1 MWPAW
6 SDIIAIRRN
15 SAAPSPTTP
24 ATSRRLAVA
33 PPRPPLP
40 PLEPLETRA
49 FLDIGTPEGWST
61 LSYMASHGR
70 QTFRGVTA
78 HPFRE
83 VGNRVRG
90 KLRIFGHQPVAVWR
104 VAGLYPEAAREP
116 RRDERVL
123 VAPDHL
129 RLELRGEQLRIPALP
144 HRRAHRAVVAKHVA
158 LRRRR
163 ELRERELD
171 VVARHRL
178 RAAPDLV
185 DEQRPDRQLHRRLAE
200 PPGAPHPAPE
210 VPAIARA
217 PDRVEDRQ
225 RGDALGMKRREREP
239 VVAAD
244 VVDDDV
250 HAIAPQR
257 IGAAAHERGLR
268 VEREVVIVRRGR
280 LAEAGQVGREATELG
295 QRGDR
300 RVPYRVGIGIAVKE
314 DRRGTRAG
322 LGDMRVD
329 RTELEV
335 EMLRVRLWL

>member
-24 ATSRRLAVA
+24 ATSRRLSVA
-33 PPRPPLP
+33 PAWPLP

-49 FLDIGTPEGWST
+49 FLDIETPEGWST

-78 HPFRE
+78 HPFSE
-83 VGNRVRG
+83 VGDRVRG
-90 KLRIFGHQPVAVWR
+90 KLWIFGHQPVAVRR
-104 VAGLYPEAAREP
+104 VAGLHPEAAREP

-163 ELRERELD
+163 ELRERALH
-171 VVARHRL
+171 VVARHGL

-185 DEQRPDRQLHRRLAE
+185 DEQRPDRQLHRGLAE

-225 RGDALGMKRREREP
+225 RGAALGMERRERET
-239 VVAAD
+239 VVTAD

-250 HAIAPQR
+250 YAIAPPR
-257 IGAAAHERGLR
+257 LGDAEHERGLR
-268 VEREVVIVRRGR
+268 VAREVVIVRRGR
-280 LAEAGQVGREATELG
+280 LAEAGLVGRVA
-295 QRGDR
+295 
-300 RVPYRVGIGIAVKE
+300 A
-314 DRRGTRAG
+314 
-322 LGDMRVD
+322 
-329 RTELEV
+329 ELE
-335 EMLRVRLWL
+335 